1 MYFPYF
7 RGKQNELI
15 TVRES
20 AQRLTD
26 AGFVP
31 IIEPVKESLS
41 GFKRALDAVVEVG
54 GEIVVIVNPRHG
66 DHTANAGAIRS
77 MLLENFAED
86 SEVTVGILLT
96 EDISI
101 ADSVALIDQFSAKRI
116 TLVHDGF
123 SEARGLVERL
133 GDQFVE
139 IRHVFLE
146 DSCPRLYRRH
156 FQGAPRILI
165 RDGFQRRT
173 NREHPVVEIF
183 SDLHAA
189 FGEENMDGFG
199 DFLVV
204 GNDFFESGGPAFSVA
219 IHLTFID
226 SEKDNQMFVYH
237 FKSDRFDTPTDPG
250 GKFLEALNKLA
261 LEVNRPQTQVFRSSA
276 VEEFLALHE
285 RQHFPGLGYVK
296 KLSMTHH
303 IETLAQYFLDR

>member
-77 MLLENFAED
+77 MLLENF
-86 SEVTVGILLT
+86 T

-101 ADSVALIDQFSAKRI
+101 ADSVALIDQCSAKRI

-183 SDLHAA
+183 SDLHAT
-189 FGEENMDGFG
+189 FGEANMDGFG

-226 SEKDNQMFVYH
+226 S
-237 FKSDRFDTPTDPG
+237 
-250 GKFLEALNKLA
+250 
-261 LEVNRPQTQVFRSSA
+261 
-276 VEEFLALHE
+276 
-285 RQHFPGLGYVK
+285 
-296 KLSMTHH
+296 
-303 IETLAQYFLDR
+303 